1 MKKFIAIAFVAMLA
15 VIISSSMTAQ
25 NANYTAKCAMCHGAD
40 GSGKAAMKVEPF
52 SAKKTEAERIAAIKN
67 GASGAGP
74 MKMTGFAGKLTDA
87 EITALAKDIAKMAK

>member
-74 MKMTGFAGKLTDA
+74 RARRSTPRAPTRRAAPGSRC
-87 EITALAKDIAKMAK
+87 